1 MRLLLDECVPR
12 PLKRDLPQH
21 DVWHVVDMGWTA
33 KRNGEL
39 LRLMAAERFDAFLTV
54 DQNLEFEQNLTKASV
69 GVLVV
74 VARTNRVKDL
84 RPLLPQILDA
94 LGRLVPGQVLRVGP

>member
-1 MRLLLDECVPR
+1 
-12 PLKRDLPQH
+12 
-21 DVWHVVDMGWTA
+21 MGWTA

-94 LGRLVPGQVLRVGP
+94 LRRLVPGHVLRVGP